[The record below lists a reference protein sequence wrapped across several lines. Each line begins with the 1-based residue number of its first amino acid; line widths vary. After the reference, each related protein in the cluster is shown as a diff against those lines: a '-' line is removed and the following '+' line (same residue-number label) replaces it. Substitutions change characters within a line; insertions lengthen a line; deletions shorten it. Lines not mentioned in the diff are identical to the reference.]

1 MKYQHILTA
10 FAAEPWALQ
19 PEKMRAVIEFLAFKA
34 AGGDFTS
41 EELAARMTKK
51 ADAEVARAE
60 GAVAVIPVYGV
71 LAQRMNL
78 MSEFSGGTSYQ
89 LLEGS
94 LNAAL
99 ASDEIKAVVLDID
112 SPGGGVPGAMELG
125 TAIRAVRG
133 GQKPIVAQVNSLAA
147 SAAYWIASQADE
159 IVVTPSGRA
168 GSIGVYT
175 YHDDLSGMFE
185 KQGVNRTYISAGEHK
200 VDGNETAP
208 IKGDALNFVQKLV
221 DESYANFVDAVAE
234 GRGVTR
240 ATVLDRFGQG
250 RVFGAAELVERGMA
264 DRIGTFSE
272 TLERF
277 GAFTTPE
284 PVRKIKASNQARA
297 QAAGVLVEKL
307 RAGVQPTE
315 RELEHGLKG
324 LAGLSNSEA
333 ERATRLLLKG
343 GQGEPDEEKEDAA
356 LIAQIASIRRLAAEI

>member
-1 MKYQHILTA
+1 MKYAHILSA

-19 PEKMRAVIEFLAFKA
+19 PEKMQAVIEFLLFKA
-34 AGGDFTS
+34 DGGEFSS
-41 EELAARMTKK
+41 EELAARLTKK
-51 ADAEVARAE
+51 ADAEVARTE

-89 LLEGS
+89 RLEGA
-94 LNAAL
+94 LNAAI
-99 ASDEIKAVVLDID
+99 ASDEIKAIVLDID

-125 TAIRAVRG
+125 AAMRAVRG

-175 YHDDLSGMFE
+175 YHDDLSGYFAQ
-185 KQGVNRTYISAGEHK
+185 KGVKRTYISAGDHK
-200 VDGNETAP
+200 VEGNETGP
-208 IKGDALNFVQKLV
+208 LTNDAQGFVQKLV
-221 DESYANFVDAVAE
+221 DESYDNFVNAVAE
-234 GRGVTR
+234 GRGVSR
-240 ATVLDRFGQG
+240 STVLDRFGQG
-250 RVFGAAELVERGMA
+250 RVFGATELVDRGMA
-264 DRIGTFSE
+264 DRIGTITE

-277 GAFTTPE
+277 GAQTTPE
-284 PVRKIKASNQARA
+284 AVRKIKASNAARA
-297 QAAGVLVEKL
+297 QAATTLADKL

-315 RELEHGLKG
+315 RELENGLKG

-333 ERATRLLLKG
+333 ERATRLLLKV
-343 GQGEPDEEKEDAA
+343 GQGEPDGEKNQSALLDQLAA
-356 LIAQIASIRRLAAEI
+356 IKRLADQI